1 MQLVSM
7 RISPFTWNKNDPMGL
22 TLTLAIVLHLLFIF
36 GITFKE
42 IEKRAAT
49 QTLEITLAQHHSHQ
63 APLEADFLA
72 QFNQEASGTQD
83 KKLELSTTSQA
94 DFHDNVVR
102 EIVPETQSQPQAP
115 QAHKRLLTTIGPSTF
130 KSETLLDNPKAF
142 LESEISE
149 LMQQRQQEIASLQ
162 AKLAEQKQ
170 LYAKR
175 PRKRQLSA
183 EATREARDAH
193 YLDAFRRQVE
203 RVGNQNYPSLA
214 KARKMFGDVRLLVAI
229 KANGSLHDVRV
240 LKSSGH
246 RILDDAAIR
255 SVKLSAPFDPFSAE
269 LKRDADILEIIRT
282 WRFEPGGYSSKP

>member
-1 MQLVSM
+1 MQSVAMDNSL
-7 RISPFTWNKNDPMGL
+7 FKWNKNDPMGL
-22 TLTLAIVLHLLFIF
+22 TLALAIVLHLLFIF

-42 IEKRAAT
+42 IEKRAT
-49 QTLEITLAQHHSHQ
+49 SQTLEITLAQHKSAQ
-63 APLEADFLA
+63 APVEADFLA
-72 QFNQEASGTQD
+72 QYNQEASGTQE

-102 EIVPETQSQPQAP
+102 DIVPEVKEQTQAP
-115 QAHKRLLTTIGPSTF
+115 EQSKRLITTLGTSSF
-130 KSETLLDNPKAF
+130 KSPAELDNPKAF
-142 LESEISE
+142 LESEITE
-149 LMQQRQQEIASLQ
+149 LMQQRQQEIASLE

-183 EATREARDAH
+183 EATREARDAL
-193 YLDAFRRQVE
+193 YLDTFRRRVE
-203 RVGNQNYPSLA
+203 QVGNQNYPALA

-229 KANGSLHDVRV
+229 KADGSLQDVRV
-240 LKSSGH
+240 LKSSGQ

-255 SVKLSAPFDPFSAE
+255 SVRLSAPFDPFSAE

-282 WRFEPGGYSSKP
+282 WRFEPSGYSSGN